1 MGAVLEPHTK
11 LPDEHLAILSAT
23 VSRTKKARRRRNKYN
38 RPPTT
43 YVTRETQVRR
53 LLETLTMCD
62 WPNKRPEFLRVGKR
76 CLELDCWCPRLSAAF
91 EVNGSHHHTRIAHW
105 QSEREFAQQQSNDLK
120 KRRICEMIGILLVTV
135 PPRSVVGDCD
145 LPRFVLEQL
154 SKHKVLSRQPFR
166 LL

>member
-11 LPDEHLAILSAT
+11 LPDEHLAILTAAASKQT
-23 VSRTKKARRRRNKYN
+23 RRRRRNKYH
-38 RPPTT
+38 RPTT
-43 YVTRETQVRR
+43 YVTREQQVRR

-76 CLELDCWCPRLSAAF
+76 CLELDCWCPRLGTAV
-91 EVNGSHHHTRIAHW
+91 EVNGAQHHRRIAAW
-105 QSEREFAQQQSNDLK
+105 QTEKEFQQQQSNDMK
-120 KRRICEMIGILLVTV
+120 KARICEMLGILLLTV
-135 PPRSVVGDCD
+135 PPRSTVGDCD
-145 LPRFVLEQL
+145 LPRYVLEML

>member
-1 MGAVLEPHTK
+1 MGAVQT

-23 VSRTKKARRRRNKYN
+23 VSRNKTTRRRRNKYN
-38 RPPTT
+38 RPTT
-43 YVTRETQVRR
+43 YVTREAQVRR

-76 CLELDCWCPRLSAAF
+76 CLELDCWCPRLSTAF

-105 QSEREFAQQQSNDLK
+105 QTEKEFQQQQSNDMK
-120 KRRICEMIGILLVTV
+120 KRRICEMLGILLITV
-135 PPRSVVGDCD
+135 PPRSSVGDCD
-145 LPRFVLEQL
+145 LPRFVLEKL
-154 SKHKVLSRQPFR
+154 SKYKVLSRQPFR

>member
-1 MGAVLEPHTK
+1 MGAVLEPQT

-23 VSRTKKARRRRNKYN
+23 VSRTKKARRRRNKYH
-38 RPPTT
+38 RPTT
-43 YVTRETQVRR
+43 YVTREQQVRR
-53 LLETLTMCD
+53 LLQTLTRCE

-91 EVNGSHHHTRIAHW
+91 EVNGAHHHTRIAHW
-105 QSEREFAQQQSNDLK
+105 QTEREFQQQQSNDMK
-120 KRRICEMIGILLVTV
+120 KRRICEMLGILLVTV

>member
-1 MGAVLEPHTK
+1 MEPHTK

-38 RPPTT
+38 RPTT
-43 YVTRETQVRR
+43 YVTREQQVRR

-76 CLELDCWCPRLSAAF
+76 CLELDCWCPRLGTAV
-91 EVNGSHHHTRIAHW
+91 EVNGAQHHKRIAAW
-105 QSEREFAQQQSNDLK
+105 QTEKEFQTQQSNDMKK
-120 KRRICEMIGILLVTV
+120 KRICDMLGILLLAV
-135 PPRSVVGDCD
+135 PPRSTVGDCD
-145 LPRFVLEQL
+145 LPRYVLEML